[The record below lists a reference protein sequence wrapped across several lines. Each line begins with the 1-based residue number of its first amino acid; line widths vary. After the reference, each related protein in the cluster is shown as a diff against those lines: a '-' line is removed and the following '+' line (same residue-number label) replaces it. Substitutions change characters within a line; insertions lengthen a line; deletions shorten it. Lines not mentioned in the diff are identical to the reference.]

1 MGGFNFSIG
10 SDDVMKGLD
19 ELREALGELQGGNLE
34 AQLER
39 AVRAHSW
46 LMVNAPP
53 TWSGTRVTHVTLL
66 KGSIAPIE
74 LTIKTTP
81 VSVSAGSVG
90 MKIVGTPSGCA
101 RCKWIQTRDISGEGA
116 QTDWRHSVGSP
127 TDPAPVIGNTSG
139 RPNGQDILWDS
150 PGFPAGTKKGWKH
163 FVSSI
168 GVYKGGKFHVLG
180 SVTWGFDVSSGRVKM
195 MRPRLSTQ
203 GEQRGSFYL
212 VRRKYPRFQIDT
224 QWKEEGQ

>member
-10 SDDVMKGLD
+10 SDEVMKGLD
-19 ELREALGELQGGNLE
+19 DLREALGELEGGNLE

-53 TWSGTRVTHVTLL
+53 TWSGTRVTHITLNT
-66 KGSIAPIE
+66 SIGPIK

-90 MKIVGTPSGCA
+90 MKIVGTPANCA
-101 RCKWIQTRDISGEGA
+101 KCRWIQTRDISGEGA
-116 QTDWRHSVGSP
+116 HTDYEWWLGSP
-127 TDPAPVIGNTSG
+127 ADPAPILGNTSG
-139 RPNGQDILWDS
+139 EPNGQDVLWDS
-150 PGFPAGTKKGWKH
+150 PAFPAGTKKGWKH

-168 GVYKGGKFHVLG
+168 GVYKGGKFYVLG
-180 SVTWGFDVSSGRVKM
+180 SITWGFDVIGGRAGVI
-195 MRPRLSTQ
+195 RTRVSTR
-203 GEQRGSFYL
+203 GERRGSLYL
-212 VRRKYPRFQIDT
+212 IRREHPRFRLEKGWI
-224 QWKEEGQ
+224 EEGQ